1 MNKYQLISEHA
12 NMMFKLEKQS
22 ALLIETLE
30 LLGVCR
36 NALSVLPIDILG
48 IESKHGHPYRDEL
61 LSTID
66 DVLAKRKEARDE
78 R

>member
-1 MNKYQLISEHA
+1 MMDKYQLISEHA

-22 ALLIETLE
+22 ALLTETLE

-36 NALSVLPIDILG
+36 NALSILPVDILG
-48 IESKHGHPYRDEL
+48 IESRYGHPYRDEL

-66 DVLAKRKEARDE
+66 AILAKRKGEL
-78 R
+78 